1 MPFVFYFRIIIIKN
15 TNMERKEALELMRK
29 YIKNEKLIYHCLATE
44 AVMRALAKHFNE
56 DENKW
61 ALAGLLHDLDVELTN
76 ADLNVHG
83 LESERILSEI
93 NIDKD
98 IIDAIKMH
106 NEKAHGIKRNKL
118 FHYALAAG
126 ETITGLI
133 FATALVYPDKKIEN
147 VKTKSITKRMKE
159 KAFAAS
165 VSREIIMEC
174 ELIGLPLDTF
184 TEICLNAMK
193 EIAKDIGL

>member
-1 MPFVFYFRIIIIKN
+1 
-15 TNMERKEALELMRK
+15 MERKEALELMRK